1 MHKPYHH
8 PNLAAEGGINLKVQR
23 QAIQSWARSLKA
35 EDYDPDG
42 WAARFHSHP
51 ADYFEYYADR

>member
-1 MHKPYHH
+1 
-8 PNLAAEGGINLKVQR
+8 VQR

>member
-1 MHKPYHH
+1 MTISSH
-8 PNLAAEGGINLKVQR
+8 LAEGGINLKVQR
-23 QAIQSWARSLKA
+23 QAIQSWARSLQA